1 MLHQFIELLANREL
15 ILRDLMRS
23 DDTREHTCCPPAG
36 SAAGGLY
43 SRPLSFFC
51 LTGHICSHVLQLSA
65 PPAVTTRA
73 HLFRPAWR
81 SQTHLGGRGVVKH
94 AALRAFGSC
103 VIQRQLVGADYVL
116 TLT

>member
-1 MLHQFIELLANREL
+1 MLSSCWL
-15 ILRDLMRS
+15 
-23 DDTREHTCCPPAG
+23 
-36 SAAGGLY
+36 SAAGGLH

-51 LTGHICSHVLQLSA
+51 LTGHICSPLLQLSA

-73 HLFRPAWR
+73 RLFRPAWR
-81 SQTHLGGRGVVKH
+81 SQTHLGGRGVVKQVNTLV
-94 AALRAFGSC
+94 ALRAFGSC